1 MLSEFIAQEEKVE
14 RQVYRDEIY
23 KDAGMRK

>member
-1 MLSEFIAQEEKVE
+1 MLSEFIAQEETVE

-23 KDAGMRK
+23 KDAGMWK

>member
-1 MLSEFIAQEEKVE
+1 MLSEFIAQEETVE
-14 RQVYRDEIY
+14 RQGYRYEVY